1 VPEDHSPLPKADQ
14 SANHANSAA
23 SNSESSGIKAPRK
36 IAIRPTRQPARS
48 SSGQKSTGLTTRP
61 PNEKQKQAQQ
71 AQTRKR
77 PKVPRNRFQNP
88 RFIFWAKVIL
98 IAFLVIS
105 IGLTVRAMMNIDSH
119 LKGSSWSEE
128 LQNGNIGNA
137 AKKLFTLTS
146 DAVDQVLESDF
157 SPEKLIIDFKAALPH
172 LKKAGYILT
181 ELEVEV
187 GLSPKLIPHFYH
199 DPAIELD
206 LDKTLAALEDNSI
219 GTALMI
225 ALAQA
230 SKLQKT
236 IEISDMQ
243 FNHIEVELGPIPSL
257 KLQYKNDHAIRDYIH
272 HE

>member
-1 VPEDHSPLPKADQ
+1 MSENHSKQSKNEPQDDPLSQPKQPAI
-14 SANHANSAA
+14 
-23 SNSESSGIKAPRK
+23 IKAPRPTPNRP
-36 IAIRPTRQPARS
+36 IRQQARPGGNKKQPQRS
-48 SSGQKSTGLTTRP
+48 QLPEKRTRP
-61 PNEKQKQAQQ
+61 KIPQNSLK
-71 AQTRKR
+71 
-77 PKVPRNRFQNP
+77 NP

-98 IAFLVIS
+98 ITFLVTS
-105 IGLTVRAMMNIDSH
+105 IGLTIRAMMNIDSN
-119 LKGSSWSEE
+119 LKGNSWSDE
-128 LQNGNIGNA
+128 LRHGNIDRA
-137 AKKLFTLTS
+137 AKKFFILTS
-146 DAVDQVLESDF
+146 DAVDQVFESDL
-157 SPEKLIIDFKAALPH
+157 SPETLIADFKAALPH
-172 LKKAGYILT
+172 LRKAGYVLT

-187 GLSPKLIPHFYH
+187 GITPKLIPHFYH

-206 LDKTLAALEDNSI
+206 MDKTLAALEDNSI

-257 KLQYKNDHAIRDYIH
+257 KLQYKNDHAIKEYIH